1 MKISNVY
8 KAIVT
13 GFIML
18 TIVLFVSIAGTISK
32 LSSLE
37 FLNDNILKA
46 VIIISAICLM
56 VMILI
61 SVICSASIRKIK
73 KCKKV
78 VEAETEVFYYGHF
91 AVLTYLLM
99 VAFCTKSVYL
109 TMLVFIAEFILIC
122 IHIIIRVG
130 IILYRF
136 NMNKVPLSI
145 EEFRLLKT
153 SFLWQ
158 YKVWNS
164 PRVKVNKKNRKVD
177 IMPIITSIVSIIAII
192 TIVINLKNKNLDI
205 LSIIVLI
212 YFRKAYL
219 NIIDFKFNLFTLIE
233 GKCTNMEVFK
243 TGKKGN
249 NYYVI
254 TITDFERKR
263 EIKLKTKIE
272 PSFRIYAD
280 VVVIHGIL
288 SKNVVKLNGRE
299 VKCDVI

>member
-109 TMLVFIAEFILIC
+109 TILVFIAEFILIC